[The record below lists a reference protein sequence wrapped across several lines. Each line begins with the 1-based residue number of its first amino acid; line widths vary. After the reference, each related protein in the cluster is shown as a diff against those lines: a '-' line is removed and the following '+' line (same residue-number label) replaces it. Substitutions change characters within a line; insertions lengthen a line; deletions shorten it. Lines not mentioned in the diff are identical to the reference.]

1 LAHVQVATY
10 WQSSMNALRAAS
22 DDLKAASLREIGA
35 IVEPLDQ
42 ALYEAHPLAYVEPYA
57 PSGGFQGTP
66 FNILAALATCE
77 TPAAL
82 ESPTP

>member
-1 LAHVQVATY
+1 MSRT
-10 WQSSMNALRAAS
+10 RC
-22 DDLKAASLREIGA
+22 RG
-35 IVEPLDQ
+35 LDE
-42 ALYEAHPLAYVEPYA
+42 ALYQAHPLAYVDPYV

-77 TPAAL
+77 APAAG